1 MLKIRRLVRHIFQ
14 TLLLVGAVGLC
25 ILLGHD
31 PWAATLMPF
40 VWGLNILLI
49 LGGIGYALYR
59 SHHARMI
66 IVAIGVSLTV
76 LAGPSMAQM
85 EPKPETPNT
94 NEEHY
99 QDLKKISEDMCVK
112 YNQFFGVGNTG
123 RIIDWGA
130 GDLAET
136 KITKEQLAQMEQISI
151 VAWEYIDAYEKAKK
165 AGMKEES
172 RGFFSWLA
180 KKMHWT
186 DPLENTKEIYECAVA
201 WSEEMAKFRTL
212 FAEKQLGTVKSLLE
226 LEQNDCWP
234 CGLARLMMDAVE
246 AIAVALEDTLKKAAL
261 ELLGVMLLFW
271 ILYKVLMLIGQI
283 MVGAAKPGEF
293 FTEFLTRFFIATI
306 AVALLNAPMQ
316 KLYSMTLSPMIMAT
330 SGIAKA
336 FVNASSNNETLDASF
351 SDQPNRN
358 TLGQRIM
365 NDVSL
370 LSCVCC
376 KDSNSTDCNGKS
388 IRREDNK
395 ALIDF
400 QAKKEL
406 LCMTCTVYKQTAPF
420 SAAGR
425 VMMYRSFQAT
435 TWYGRLLRKLAGKI
449 TGGVTDYIPYPF
461 GMWIVGMFLT
471 IAFTWLAALTAF
483 RLVDVFLRL
492 GFVFFLT
499 PLLITAYVFPIS
511 RQYTKRAWDFFVH
524 AMLSILAISMGM
536 ALVIAVFQASL
547 PNGVI
552 TRLGNIMQKDLSN
565 SGNEYAEELYA
576 VFAGNPKASGD
587 SASAFYILILIYVT
601 LRFGIKMLKS
611 CQVVIDG
618 LSGLSSGIP
627 GICSDCVRGAI
638 KAALALARAATSA
651 AKGGIDKAQMAKKKI
666 DGKDVNKDDKEDKE
680 EKKEEKD
687 GAVARGANRA
697 GDAVEQ
703 KANAAGDKIDQSTQ
717 NAGNALQKKGDMVGK
732 TGRSAGKNMMS
743 SGGKMCTTGVGAI
756 AGVPLMLVGAAVYAG
771 ASIAQGAAWLGGQA
785 VKGAGKVAS
794 ATVRAGGRQAA
805 KGIKAAGRRADRAVQ
820 KTRAMA
826 NRIKQAP
833 GKLKNK
839 LKNMPANAKKAFMRK
854 TRGLRARAKYM
865 RQRMTGGHGASRWG
879 QDGKEHPNAGKAR
892 EGREAKARD
901 EKQRKQD
908 EKEAKKNAPTSDSRV
923 SRFLGGLENA
933 LGNADA
939 AVDAAFGE
947 EGGGNF
953 NTNGLD
959 QNDKPAYYDTE
970 DDIKNRPQ

>member
-1 MLKIRRLVRHIFQ
+1 MLKIKRLVKHVFQ
-14 TLLLVGAVGLC
+14 TLLLVGAVCLC

-59 SHHARMI
+59 SRRTALRMI
-66 IVAIGVSLTV
+66 VVAIGVSLTV

-99 QDLKKISEDMCVK
+99 QNLKKISEDMCVQ

-136 KITKEQLAQMEQISI
+136 KITKEQLTQMAQISI
-151 VAWEYIDAYEKAKK
+151 VAWEYVDAYKKAKQ

-201 WSEEMAKFRTL
+201 WNEEMAKFQTL

-246 AIAVALEDTLKKAAL
+246 AISVALEDTLKLAAL
-261 ELLGVMLLFW
+261 ELLGIMFLFW

-351 SDQPNRN
+351 SEQPNQN
-358 TLGQRIM
+358 TLGQRII

-376 KDSNSTDCNGKS
+376 KDSDSTDCNGKS

-395 ALIDF
+395 TLIDF

-435 TWYGRLLRKLAGKI
+435 SWYGRLLRKVASKI

-627 GICSDCVRGAI
+627 GICGDCVRGAI

-651 AKGGIDKAQMAKKKI
+651 AKGGIDKAQAAKKKV
-666 DGKDVNKDDKEDKE
+666 DGKDVNKDDKEK
-680 EKKEEKD
+680 KKEEKD

-703 KANAAGDKIDQSTQ
+703 KANAAGDKIDKGAEK
-717 NAGNALQKKGDMVGK
+717 AGDFVEKGGKKVGES
-732 TGRSAGKNMMS
+732 GRSAGKRMMS
-743 SGGKMCTTGVGAI
+743 AGSKISGTGLGAI

-854 TRGLRARAKYM
+854 TRSMRARAKYL
-865 RQRMTGGHGASRWG
+865 RQRATGGPGASRWG
-879 QDGKEHPNAGKAR
+879 QDGREHPNAGRAR
-892 EGREAKARD
+892 EGREARERD
-901 EKQRKQD
+901 EQQRKR
-908 EKEAKKNAPTSDSRV
+908 EEEEAQRNAPRSDSRA

-933 LGNADA
+933 LDNADA
-939 AVDAAFGE
+939 AVDMAFGE
-947 EGGGNF
+947 DGAGF

-959 QNDKPAYYDTE
+959 QDDKPAYYDTE